1 MAASQGSQLTVLPE
15 YHLTSWVPEHPDFI
29 ASCAESVGYLPRYQA
44 LARDLN
50 IHIVPGTIVEPVEP
64 IASAAAEMSH
74 NDEAGSS
81 RPVVTE
87 LRNMAYFIAAS
98 TGDILSTYQKK
109 NLWYLERGILTA
121 GRNSPHKAFD
131 VPLSGSGTIRVGM
144 LICWDLAFPEAFRE
158 LVADGAQLI
167 IIPAYWHLTK
177 INPKILALNLNS
189 EVAFLDSVTVA
200 RAYENTCAVAFCNA
214 FGESQVTMP
223 VLGTLGK
230 LGIEKDDM
238 IISEVNI
245 DVLRAAEEHYKV
257 RADLQDDGWH
267 YSHSVTQTLK

>member
-1 MAASQGSQLTVLPE
+1 VLPE

-29 ASCAESVGYLPRYQA
+29 AFCTKSLAYLPRYQA
-44 LARDLN
+44 LARELN

-64 IASAAAEMSH
+64 ITSAAAPGMSL
-74 NDEAGSS
+74 NDNTE
-81 RPVVTE
+81 PLVTE

-121 GRNSPHKAFD
+121 GRSSPHKTFD
-131 VPLSGSGTIRVGM
+131 VPLPSGGGTIRVGL

-167 IIPAYWHLTK
+167 VIPAYWHLTK
-177 INPKILALNLNS
+177 INPKILALNLKS

-214 FGESQVTMP
+214 FGQSQVAMP
-223 VLGTLGK
+223 ILGSLGK
-230 LGIEKDDM
+230 LGVEENDM
-238 IISEVNI
+238 IISEVDI
-245 DVLRAAEEHYKV
+245 DVLRVAEEHYKV
-257 RADLQDDGWH
+257 RADLPGEGWH
-267 YSHSVTQTLK
+267 YSRRVTQNLK